1 MIRHIFSICLL
12 SFVAVLSPAEARKP
26 NVVFFLVDDMGYMD
40 IGANNPDSFYETPH
54 IDRLARSGMR
64 FTNGYAANP
73 VCSPTR
79 YSIMTGKY
87 PTRVGAT
94 NFFSGRAEVF
104 PPLYDRMDLE
114 ETTLAEAFKAG
125 GYSTF
130 FAGKWHLGP
139 DENYWP
145 ENQGFDVN
153 KGGWRAGAP
162 FKAGKFFTPY
172 ANPRLKDGPKGE
184 HLTVRLGTETVN
196 FIEANRD
203 KPFLAYLSFY
213 SVHTPLM
220 APAPMVKKYEAKA
233 KRLGLVGQPEFAF
246 EEQVH
251 PGGRDRRV
259 RILQKHATYAAM
271 VESVDN
277 QVGRVLDKLRELNLD
292 RDTIICFTSDNGGL
306 STSEGSPTSNLP
318 LRAARAGCMRAVFV
332 NRS

>member
-1 MIRHIFSICLL
+1 MMRHIFSICLL
-12 SFVAVLSPAEARKP
+12 GLLAILSSAEARKP

-87 PTRVGAT
+87 PSRVDAT
-94 NFFSGRAEVF
+94 NFFSGRRSAKF
-104 PPLYDRMDLE
+104 LPAPLYDRMNLE
-114 ETTLAEAFKAG
+114 EITLAEAFKAG

-130 FAGKWHLGP
+130 FACKWHLGP
-139 DENYWP
+139 DEAYWP

-196 FIEANRD
+196 FIAAN
-203 KPFLAYLSFY
+203 
-213 SVHTPLM
+213 
-220 APAPMVKKYEAKA
+220 
-233 KRLGLVGQPEFAF
+233 Q
-246 EEQVH
+246 
-251 PGGRDRRV
+251 
-259 RILQKHATYAAM
+259 
-271 VESVDN
+271 
-277 QVGRVLDKLRELNLD
+277 
-292 RDTIICFTSDNGGL
+292 DTIVPGTHF
-306 STSEGSPTSNLP
+306 
-318 LRAARAGCMRAVFV
+318 
-332 NRS
+332 